1 MRPPL
6 RPALAAVL
14 ACAAFASGCRGPAAR
29 PAASTPASTLSAA
42 DRLVPAPASL
52 TPLPGG
58 PFVIGPTTVIAVVAS
73 APEVMR
79 TAELLALVLRPST
92 GYPVP
97 VVAVAEPAPGSI
109 VLRQR
114 GGDRPASADAYQ
126 LTVSQAG
133 VEIAAFEPAGIFRGT
148 QTLRQLIPPG
158 IEAQMHRGNGSWAIP
173 AVSITDQPRFA
184 WRGAMLDVSRH
195 FFTVREVQQ
204 YIDILALY
212 KMNILHLHLADDQGW
227 RIEIKSRPKLAGL
240 GSVTQVGGGPG
251 GFYTQDDYAAIVR
264 YAQERYVTI
273 VPEIDMPGHTNAAL
287 VAHPELSCGK
297 RPPELFTGTEVG
309 FSTFCVEKEET
320 YALIDDIIREIA
332 AITPGRWFHMGGDEV
347 ETLTPPQY
355 AGFVERVQDMVTR
368 HGKQLVGWEEIN
380 KARLL
385 PTSIMQQWRGDT
397 LSVQPG
403 RKMIMSPG
411 RRLYLDMKYEDAT
424 ELGHRWAGLIDVRQ
438 VYDWDP
444 ATYNPGVGEAAI
456 LGIEAPIWSETVR
469 NITAL
474 QYLAMPRIPAVA
486 EVGWT
491 PQSQRDWEH
500 FRRRLA
506 THAPRWNYLGIN
518 FHRSRQIP
526 W

>member
-1 MRPPL
+1 MHTRS
-6 RPALAAVL
+6 RFALAAVSGCIAL
-14 ACAAFASGCRGPAAR
+14 AAGCRGATVR
-29 PAASTPASTLSAA
+29 PSVPTPGRVLSAA

-52 TPLPGG
+52 TVMAGE
-58 PFVIGPTTVIAVVAS
+58 PFIIGPATTIAVIS
-73 APEVMR
+73 PSPEVLR
-79 TAELLALVLRPST
+79 TAEMLALVLRPST
-92 GYPVP
+92 GFAIPVS
-97 VVAVAEPAPGSI
+97 VVAEPAAGSI

-114 GGDRPASADAYQ
+114 AGERPASADHYE
-126 LTVSQAG
+126 LTVSRTG
-133 VEIAAFEPAGIFRGT
+133 VEIAAVEPVGIFRGM
-148 QTLRQLIPPG
+148 QTLRQLLPPG
-158 IEAQMHRGNGSWAIP
+158 IERQMKFGNDVWTIP
-173 AVSITDQPRFA
+173 PVSISDQPRFA

-204 YIDILALY
+204 YVDILALY
-212 KMNILHLHLADDQGW
+212 KMNVLHLHLSDDQGW
-227 RIEIKSRPKLAGL
+227 RIEIKSRPKLTGA

-251 GFYTQDDYAAIVR
+251 GFYTQEDYAAIVR

-287 VAHPELSCGK
+287 VGHPEVSCGK
-297 RPPELFTGTEVG
+297 RPPELYTGTEVG

-320 YALIDDIIREIA
+320 YALIDDIVREVA
-332 AITPGRWFHMGGDEV
+332 AITPGPWFHMGGDEV
-347 ETLTPPQY
+347 ETLSPAQY
-355 AGFVERVQDMVTR
+355 AAFVERVQDMVTR
-368 HGKQLVGWEEIN
+368 HGKQLIGWEEIN
-380 KARLL
+380 KARLR
-385 PTSIMQQWRGDT
+385 PTSIIQQWRGDT
-397 LSVQPG
+397 LSVQSG

-411 RRLYLDMKYEDAT
+411 RRLYLDMKYEDST
-424 ELGHRWAGLIDVRQ
+424 ELGHKWAGAIDVRQ

-444 ATYNPGVGEAAI
+444 ATYNPGVGEPSI
-456 LGIEAPIWSETVR
+456 LGVEAPIWSETVR
-469 NITAL
+469 NITAV

-491 PQSQRDWEH
+491 AQSRRDWES